1 MLHLKL
7 CVSEEDLGI
16 QYPAVYLLS
25 QILELYLLVF
35 HHLLFSLS
43 EVFVSLSRPFFFVS
57 FQVQRL
63 LLKLGFTFLNLFFV
77 FVLQLVKTIVE
88 PINVSAQEDIEETA
102 ID

>member
-7 CVSEEDLGI
+7 CVSEEDLSI

-25 QILELYLLVF
+25 QILELSLLVF
-35 HHLLFSLS
+35 HSLLFLLS
-43 EVFVSLSRPFFFVS
+43 KVFVPLSRPVFFVS
-57 FQVQRL
+57 FQVQRF
-63 LLKLGFTFLNLFFV
+63 LLKLGFTFLNLCFV